1 MNRWTATILVTA
13 VCGLL
18 WAPHA
23 TTAPKPSE
31 ISSSW
36 ELDFQYDHPK
46 RIEVRVPG
54 QTEPRAFWFMRY
66 RVVNQTGADQVFS
79 PELALYTD
87 TGQLIR
93 QGSGVPSAV
102 FEEIQ
107 RIYGDPLLRKQSN
120 MVGKL
125 LQGTD
130 NSKRGVAI
138 WHEIDPNAGAFSV
151 FFSGLSGET
160 VEVDLPV
167 PIEYTVTDIT
177 GEKQV
182 IQRDTLRLTRTLQL
196 QYDLLGEKD
205 ARSARSVR
213 FRKRTWVMR

>member
-1 MNRWTATILVTA
+1 MAA
-13 VCGLL
+13 CGLL
-18 WAPHA
+18 WVGPA

-36 ELDFQYDHPK
+36 ELDFEYDHPK

-54 QTEPRAFWFMRY
+54 ETQPRAFWFMLY

-87 TGQLIR
+87 TGQLLR

-102 FEEIQ
+102 FQEIQ
-107 RIYGDPLLRKQSN
+107 RIYNDPLLRKQSN
-120 MVGKL
+120 MVGRL

-138 WHEIDPNAGAFSV
+138 WQDIDPNAGAFSV

-177 GEKQV
+177 GEEQV
-182 IQRDTLRLTRTLQL
+182 IQRDSLRLTRTLQL
-196 QYDLLGEKD
+196 QYDLLGETGS
-205 ARSARSVR
+205 RGPGSIR
-213 FRKRTWVMR
+213 FRKRSWVMR